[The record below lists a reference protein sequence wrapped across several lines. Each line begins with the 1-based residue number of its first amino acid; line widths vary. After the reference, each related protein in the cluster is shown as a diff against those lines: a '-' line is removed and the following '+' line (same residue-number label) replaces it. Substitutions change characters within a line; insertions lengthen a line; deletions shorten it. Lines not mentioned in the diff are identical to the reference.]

1 MRFDAK
7 DAVMRAFK
15 AGEID
20 VLVATTVIEVGIDVP
35 NASVMLIEH
44 AERFGLAQLHQLRGR
59 VGRGAAK
66 WYCILLASGPMSDE
80 AKQRLDA
87 MEATQEGFRLAEADL
102 KIRGPGEFF
111 GTRQSGL
118 PEFRTA
124 SLVTHVR
131 LLEEARQEALQLVA
145 RDPGSASG
153 APGPA
158 RGARRPLA
166 RAPRAGVDRVGRV
179 MRVIGGHDRG
189 RRLRAPRG
197 LRTRPTAD
205 RVRVTLFDVLGPA
218 VAGARVL
225 DLFAGTGAVGIEAL
239 SRGAARVVL
248 VERDQSA
255 LRALRANLAAL
266 GASRAAAR
274 VMAGDVLRVL
284 PELGAQE
291 GPFDF
296 VFVDPPYAT
305 TLAGR
310 TLEALAAAR
319 ICRDGAEVVV
329 QHSTRTVLPAVRGL
343 TAHRRPRQFGDTA
356 LTFLRA
362 EEYTPDGSRP

>member
-1 MRFDAK
+1 
-7 DAVMRAFK
+7 
-15 AGEID
+15 
-20 VLVATTVIEVGIDVP
+20 
-35 NASVMLIEH
+35 
-44 AERFGLAQLHQLRGR
+44 
-59 VGRGAAK
+59 
-66 WYCILLASGPMSDE
+66 
-80 AKQRLDA
+80 
-87 MEATQEGFRLAEADL
+87 
-102 KIRGPGEFF
+102 
-111 GTRQSGL
+111 
-118 PEFRTA
+118 
-124 SLVTHVR
+124 
-131 LLEEARQEALQLVA
+131 
-145 RDPGSASG
+145 
-153 APGPA
+153 
-158 RGARRPLA
+158 
-166 RAPRAGVDRVGRV
+166 

-205 RVRVTLFDVLGPA
+205 RVRETLFDILGPA

-274 VMAGDVLRVL
+274 VMAGDVLHVL
-284 PELGAQE
+284 PELGGQE

-305 TLAGR
+305 ALAGR

-319 ICRDGAEVVV
+319 ICRDGTEVVV
-329 QHSTRTVLPAVRGL
+329 QHSTRTVLPVVPGL

-362 EEYTPDGSRP
+362 GEYTPDGSRP

>member
-1 MRFDAK
+1 
-7 DAVMRAFK
+7 
-15 AGEID
+15 
-20 VLVATTVIEVGIDVP
+20 
-35 NASVMLIEH
+35 
-44 AERFGLAQLHQLRGR
+44 
-59 VGRGAAK
+59 
-66 WYCILLASGPMSDE
+66 
-80 AKQRLDA
+80 
-87 MEATQEGFRLAEADL
+87 
-102 KIRGPGEFF
+102 
-111 GTRQSGL
+111 
-118 PEFRTA
+118 
-124 SLVTHVR
+124 
-131 LLEEARQEALQLVA
+131 
-145 RDPGSASG
+145 
-153 APGPA
+153 
-158 RGARRPLA
+158 
-166 RAPRAGVDRVGRV
+166 

-197 LRTRPTAD
+197 LQTRPTAD

-274 VMAGDVLRVL
+274 VMAGDVLLVL

-291 GPFDF
+291 EPFDF